1 MVIFHSYVK
10 LPEGMV
16 SDTPEMLYDSA
27 TRRLFRT
34 YHIFPAPEERRT
46 HLLRH
51 GFGRWFGSH
60 LGNTARVLLVQVTKL
75 FFRSVGERTTS
86 NLYVERYDHWHKFFF
101 FLMHV
106 YHWLSLYISI
116 LFNEL
121 TLTTSTKV
129 QRSSTLWPL
138 PTGPWACPGLA
149 FEFDCVCDG
158 VDFTLRAWKHLE
170 PLKGG
175 LTGGRDW
182 LVGGSLPSSNDFAR
196 DMGWY
201 GI

>member
-86 NLYVERYDHWHKFFF
+86 NLYVERYDHWHKFF
-101 FLMHV
+101 LCMYIID
-106 YHWLSLYISI
+106 YHCISLYYSMNS
-116 LFNEL
+116 LLPQVPKSKDPQPFGHFRL
-121 TLTTSTKV
+121 DHGLAQV
-129 QRSSTLWPL
+129 WPL
-138 PTGPWACPGLA
+138 N
-149 FEFDCVCDG
+149 
-158 VDFTLRAWKHLE
+158 
-170 PLKGG
+170 
-175 LTGGRDW
+175 LTASAT
-182 LVGGSLPSSNDFAR
+182 V
-196 DMGWY
+196 
-201 GI
+201 